1 MPVRPALLFV
11 VSVLTACFSVYHI
24 FALTLGFTQSAERVV
39 NGVIS
44 ESSGVLLLNYTFWFW
59 VFLVW
64 VSAYLLI
71 KNYIIL
77 SELITRS

>member
-1 MPVRPALLFV
+1 MPVKSALVFI

-24 FALTLGFTQSAERVV
+24 FAVSLGSARSSARFM
-39 NGVIS
+39 NDAIS
-44 ESSGVLLLNYTFWFW
+44 ESSGILLLDPMFWFW
-59 VFLVW
+59 VVLAW

-77 SELITRS
+77 SEFVARQ